1 MPSAQPGPAV
11 LLVDDTP
18 SIRQFL
24 LHALDRIVPWELVAV
39 PDATAALAVL
49 AARPV
54 PLLIADYH
62 LNDMRGD
69 ELAAEAKAAS
79 PATKVL
85 LISADVGLDGDS
97 PPPHVDGCLIK
108 PFTLGALQ
116 AKVRELIPVGM

>member
-1 MPSAQPGPAV
+1 MPSAQPDPAV

-24 LHALDRIVPWELVAV
+24 LHALAGIVPWELVAV

-85 LISADVGLDGDS
+85 IISADVELDDER
-97 PPPHVDGCLIK
+97 PPPEVDACLIK

-116 AKVRELIPVGM
+116 AKVRGLLPVAV

>member
-24 LHALDRIVPWELVAV
+24 LHALAGIVPWELVAV

-62 LNDMRGD
+62 LNDMRYQVRVITSLLVGVRGRHRVPFGCGYP
-69 ELAAEAKAAS
+69 AAPEFLFVLPCAAGY
-79 PATKVL
+79 P
-85 LISADVGLDGDS
+85 
-97 PPPHVDGCLIK
+97 
-108 PFTLGALQ
+108 LGVAQ
-116 AKVRELIPVGM
+116 GNTNGT